1 MSYKFAHFADV
12 HWRGL
17 SRHDEY
23 KRAFE
28 DAFEKMRQE
37 GVDAIFIAGDIVHSK
52 TQGISP
58 ELIDSL
64 CWWFRSLADIAPTF
78 VSLGNHDGLIMNKDR
93 EDAISPIIRALA
105 LDNLTLI
112 KNTEIFH
119 YNEEID
125 ICNYSCFDEE
135 AWPNLVKDRSKINI
149 GLFHGAVTGSQTDID
164 WEMEGEVDES
174 FFKGCDFVFLGDI
187 HKHQYIDKDK
197 RIAYCGSTIQQ
208 NFGET
213 PDKGFMIWEIESK
226 DKFSSRHIPVKHDR
240 PYVTIDWMGN
250 VSSTLDEAESYPD
263 FSRFRIRTSVAI
275 SQGEIKQLY
284 SSLKEFKNA
293 SEIVMK
299 HDVPK
304 HDLALSEEF
313 VNKKLN
319 LKDASVVS
327 SLIRQYYEKAGLS
340 DRMNDRLDELVHKFW
355 KSASKIDPSAGGK
368 WSIKNLQF
376 DNTFGYGKDNEI
388 DFNTLDGI
396 TGIFGKN
403 RIGKSSICGTLMYTL
418 FNTTDRG
425 GISNLHVVNT
435 RKGHCKTSAV
445 ITKRGKNYKIERQT
459 IKKEARSGKLSAS
472 TQLNLLEIDGEGNV
486 VKDLCG
492 EQRRDTEKILRS
504 IVGLPEDFLLTA
516 FASQG
521 EMNAFLKQK
530 ASSRKTVLSKFLE
543 LDVFE
548 RLSEAARDESAGVKQ
563 LIKNAPDRDFDVSII
578 DAKNKLTSKT
588 KERNDLY
595 KTLEESRE
603 KSKSL
608 EIMIASRPDRDLVT
622 SQDVKEQTERVKDLK
637 SYLAGKKEDLVQI
650 EEKILKIKEKSE
662 KITSFKET
670 FPIKD
675 LKDSIE
681 EKRDLEKSVTEAK
694 HKLDKEKQKLK
705 VLEREV
711 SVLDDVPCGDR
722 FPTCKF
728 ILNAHKAKKD
738 IKSRDKKIQEL
749 SDDVKVTKKLL
760 KKLSDSGLEEKLEKY
775 NTILENLSKLNVEK
789 SETQVL
795 MVETKASYEKSKI
808 SLRDQEENL
817 HEMKLNVASTDAA
830 VQLRDLRIKLRKM
843 KDEEADLE
851 SKCQK
856 LGEEIGLLQSK
867 IENLVD
873 EKEKFDDLVEQWRVF
888 ELFMQATSKNGVPLE
903 IIRSR
908 LPEIN
913 SEIASIL
920 QGVTGF
926 TVELESVEGSNDM
939 DVYINYGDS
948 RRIIECCSGMEKMMS
963 AMAIRVALTN
973 VSELSK
979 PDIFMI
985 DEGFGALDAGNV
997 EACSRFL
1004 ESLKKWFRCIIVISH
1019 VDAVK
1024 DSVDNVLELRRKGK
1038 DSYVLQK

>member
-1 MSYKFAHFADV
+1 M
-12 HWRGL
+12 
-17 SRHDEY
+17 
-23 KRAFE
+23 
-28 DAFEKMRQE
+28 
-37 GVDAIFIAGDIVHSK
+37 
-52 TQGISP
+52 
-58 ELIDSL
+58 
-64 CWWFRSLADIAPTF
+64 
-78 VSLGNHDGLIMNKDR
+78 
-93 EDAISPIIRALA
+93 
-105 LDNLTLI
+105 
-112 KNTEIFH
+112 
-119 YNEEID
+119 
-125 ICNYSCFDEE
+125 
-135 AWPNLVKDRSKINI
+135 
-149 GLFHGAVTGSQTDID
+149 
-164 WEMEGEVDES
+164 
-174 FFKGCDFVFLGDI
+174 
-187 HKHQYIDKDK
+187 
-197 RIAYCGSTIQQ
+197 
-208 NFGET
+208 
-213 PDKGFMIWEIESK
+213 
-226 DKFSSRHIPVKHDR
+226 
-240 PYVTIDWMGN
+240 
-250 VSSTLDEAESYPD
+250 
-263 FSRFRIRTSVAI
+263 
-275 SQGEIKQLY
+275 
-284 SSLKEFKNA
+284 
-293 SEIVMK
+293 
-299 HDVPK
+299 
-304 HDLALSEEF
+304 
-313 VNKKLN
+313 
-319 LKDASVVS
+319 
-327 SLIRQYYEKAGLS
+327 
-340 DRMNDRLDELVHKFW
+340 
-355 KSASKIDPSAGGK
+355 
-368 WSIKNLQF
+368 
-376 DNTFGYGKDNEI
+376 
-388 DFNTLDGI
+388 
-396 TGIFGKN
+396 
-403 RIGKSSICGTLMYTL
+403 
-418 FNTTDRG
+418 
-425 GISNLHVVNT
+425 
-435 RKGHCKTSAV
+435 
-445 ITKRGKNYKIERQT
+445 
-459 IKKEARSGKLSAS
+459 
-472 TQLNLLEIDGEGNV
+472 
-486 VKDLCG
+486 
-492 EQRRDTEKILRS
+492 
-504 IVGLPEDFLLTA
+504 
-516 FASQG
+516 
-521 EMNAFLKQK
+521 
-530 ASSRKTVLSKFLE
+530 
-543 LDVFE
+543 
-548 RLSEAARDESAGVKQ
+548 
-563 LIKNAPDRDFDVSII
+563 
-578 DAKNKLTSKT
+578 
-588 KERNDLY
+588 
-595 KTLEESRE
+595 
-603 KSKSL
+603 
-608 EIMIASRPDRDLVT
+608 
-622 SQDVKEQTERVKDLK
+622 
-637 SYLAGKKEDLVQI
+637 
-650 EEKILKIKEKSE
+650 
-662 KITSFKET
+662 
-670 FPIKD
+670 
-675 LKDSIE
+675 
-681 EKRDLEKSVTEAK
+681 
-694 HKLDKEKQKLK
+694 
-705 VLEREV
+705 
-711 SVLDDVPCGDR
+711 LDDVPCGDR